1 MTAMKAIAWR
11 LPKMPKIKITKT
23 YEVTKITAILTLVG
37 FIMGLEVP
45 SLATFLT
52 NKTFNEYFK
61 YPTPLQQGLLMG
73 STPLGGIMGCFIYC
87 IMNDRFSRIY
97 QFQSGI
103 IIWNIVTL
111 LNFCIW
117 DILGLLIC
125 RMIKGMIL
133 GNFSILVAS
142 YANEVIPRGKRGS
155 TMSYIQLCLTIGI
168 LVMHYLCIVLSL
180 WDSHFAFRIA
190 WCIGIIPGLLFWMAS
205 YALPESYHWL
215 VLHGKMSEAQDIQ
228 HNLAKKFNESQ
239 PRDSVPEM
247 SKIELA
253 GDFWIGVNDL
263 DFSKKLPRGSFKP
276 LILGMTSQLLV
287 QFSGINIILGYI
299 TYICE
304 IVGLEGNVKLFTS
317 SIPYFINMVLSLLPI
332 TFIDYTSRKLITL
345 LGGFPISGLLI
356 TIGALF
362 VKYGQDTKP
371 IDGNRSLVWSIGEN
385 PFVGGWILTLCFLI
399 VGIFAM
405 SLSSIP
411 WVYTN
416 EMLPSRVK
424 VKGFA
429 ICITFGWLGN
439 FILTFLCP
447 VMIERLKGTTFIIFG
462 SLTFLISLS
471 VLIWFP
477 ETKGMSIEDIDKFFE
492 FESKESTNLHGEKCI
507 KTPDSNSNG
516 GSTRSSQE
524 GQLHKPIKLKS
535 DEEMII

>member
-1 MTAMKAIAWR
+1 MTAMKAIVWR

-168 LVMHYLCIVLSL
+168 LVMHYLCIALSL

-215 VLHGKMSEAQDIQ
+215 VLHGKMSEAQEIQ

-239 PRDSVPEM
+239 PRDAVPEM

-276 LILGMTSQLLV
+276 LILGMTLQLLV

-429 ICITFGWLGN
+429 ICVTFGWLGN

-492 FESKESTNLHGEKCI
+492 FESKEGTNLHGEKGI

>member
-1 MTAMKAIAWR
+1 
-11 LPKMPKIKITKT
+11 MPKIKITKT

-168 LVMHYLCIVLSL
+168 LVMHYLCIALSL

-239 PRDSVPEM
+239 PRDAVPEM

-276 LILGMTSQLLV
+276 LILGMTLQLLV

-356 TIGALF
+356 TMGALF

-429 ICITFGWLGN
+429 ICVTFGWLGN

-492 FESKESTNLHGEKCI
+492 FESKEGTNLHGEKGI

>member
-1 MTAMKAIAWR
+1 MKAMKDIFWR
-11 LPKMPKIKITKT
+11 LPKMPKIKIAKT
-23 YEVTKITAILTLVG
+23 YEVAKITAILTLIG

-73 STPLGGIMGCFIYC
+73 STPLGGIAGCLVYC
-87 IMNDRFSRIY
+87 MMNDKYSRIY
-97 QFQSGI
+97 QFQTGI
-103 IIWNIVTL
+103 IIWNVVTV
-111 LNFCIW
+111 LNFGIW
-117 DILGLLIC
+117 NILGLLIC
-125 RMIKGMIL
+125 RVIKGMIL

-142 YANEVIPRGKRGS
+142 YANEIIPRDKRGS
-155 TMSYIQLCLTIGI
+155 TMSYIQLCVTIGI
-168 LVMHYLCIVLSL
+168 LVMHYLCIALSL
-180 WDSHFAFRIA
+180 WKSHFAFRVA
-190 WCIGIIPGLLFWMAS
+190 WCIGLVPGLMFWAAS

-215 VLHGKMSEAQDIQ
+215 VLHGQMSKAQEIQ

-239 PRDSVPEM
+239 PRDAVPEM

-263 DFSKKLPRGSFKP
+263 NFCKKLPRGSLKP
-276 LILGMTSQLLV
+276 LVLGMTLQLLI

-332 TFIDYTSRKLITL
+332 TFIDYTSRKLITV
-345 LGGFPISGLLI
+345 LGGFPISGLLV

-371 IDGNRSLVWSIGEN
+371 IEGNKSLVWSIGEN

-411 WVYTN
+411 WIYTN

-439 FILTFLCP
+439 FVLTFLCP
-447 VMIERLKGTTFIIFG
+447 VMIETLKGTTFIIFG
-462 SLTFLISLS
+462 GFTFIISLI
-471 VLIWFP
+471 VLFLFP
-477 ETKGMSIEDIDKFFE
+477 ETKGMSMEDVDKFFE
-492 FESKESTNLHGEKCI
+492 FENRVDPHLHEEKGI
-507 KTPDSNSNG
+507 KTPDSNSNI
-516 GSTRSSQE
+516 GSIRSSEE
-524 GQLHKPIKLKS
+524 GELHQPIKLNS
-535 DEEMII
+535 NEEMII

>member
-1 MTAMKAIAWR
+1 MTAMKAIVWR

-61 YPTPLQQGLLMG
+61 YPTPLKQGLLMG

-168 LVMHYLCIVLSL
+168 LVTHYLCIALSL

-239 PRDSVPEM
+239 PRDAVPEM

-276 LILGMTSQLLV
+276 LILGMTLQLLV

-429 ICITFGWLGN
+429 ICVTFGWLGN

-492 FESKESTNLHGEKCI
+492 FESKESTNLHGEKGI

-535 DEEMII
+535 VEEMII